1 MNLNDWKSTILAQQ
15 GLTQPRSVEAICQRL
30 NGLQAQFSGYVLD
43 GFRSRMEANDFATGN
58 WQEKLVRQWIIRSTV
73 HAYLKEDIPLY
84 QHVGSP
90 NSDLRLDMPSRNGLV
105 SAERKR
111 YFYDMILDYLADGGK
126 TREEIKAHC
135 LAHGMTEEEKES
147 LLHAWGGLLL
157 NMCAAGK
164 LYQHFGERRFSRLEN
179 FVPMEQEAAEWEIA
193 RRYFSGFGPVSLADA
208 RYYFKYHLA
217 KIKKWMQALD
227 LQTVEVDGETRYY
240 LGELPPGEI
249 PKVLFVAGFDQL
261 LLGYEKR
268 QNPFFDPKYIR
279 DLYTMTGI
287 IKPVVLLEGTICAT
301 WRKDKGKLWIKPLWE
316 LKAREKKMILKAVES
331 FAQEQGLVFGDWE

>member
-1 MNLNDWKSTILAQQ
+1 MHIQDWKSTILAQQ
-15 GLTQPRSVEAICQRL
+15 GFTRPRSVEQICQRL

-43 GFRSRMEANDFATGN
+43 GFRSRMDSSNFIKGD

-84 QHVGSP
+84 QHIGSP

-105 SAERKR
+105 SARRKR
-111 YFYDMILDYLADGGK
+111 YFYELILDYLSEGGR

-135 LAHGMTEEEKES
+135 LENGMTEEEKES

-164 LYQHFGERRFSRLEN
+164 LYQHFEERRFSRLDG
-179 FVPMEQEAAEWEIA
+179 FVPMEQEAAELEIA
-193 RRYFSGFGPVSLADA
+193 RRYFSGFGPVSPADA
-208 RYYFKYHLA
+208 RYYFKYRLT

-227 LQTVEVDGETRYY
+227 LQTVEVAGETRYY
-240 LGELPPGEI
+240 LGELPQGEI

-268 QNPFFDPKYIR
+268 QNPFFDAKYIR
-279 DLYTMTGI
+279 ELYTMTGI
-287 IKPVVLLEGTICAT
+287 VKPVVLLEGTVCAT
-301 WRKDKGKLWIKPLWE
+301 WRKDKGKLWIKPFRD
-316 LKAREKKMILKAVES
+316 LKAKEKKTLLAAVES
-331 FAQEQGLVFGDWE
+331 FTQSQGLAFGDWE